1 MSPAV
6 AKSILFWVLTIV
18 FALAIYMLSE
28 RFPL

>member
-18 FALAIYMLSE
+18 LSIAIYMLSE